1 MFHDTIYYNISYGD
15 LNASKEKVE
24 EAAKMAELHESI
36 LRMPDGYNTRVCC
49 DFFFQLTVVYSF

>member
-24 EAAKMAELHESI
+24 KAAKMAEVHESI
-36 LRMPDGYNTRVCC
+36 LSMPDGYNTMVLN
-49 DFFFQLTVVYSF
+49 D